1 MKGGETVSK
10 QGNRN
15 FPHLTLATVQ
25 TLLVLSSQPVNYFT
39 IYPMSN
45 PTLLFP
51 PNTTVLLIS
60 KQTVTYKGAVYTAL
74 TLNIQPGL
82 LRPDFAPSKQLQ
94 PCNSPYFTDVCI
106 HYYRTQAS
114 YLKCI
119 MLTFISV
126 SLSLTQSSNR
136 ESF

>member
-15 FPHLTLATVQ
+15 FPHLTLATYNSTDSACLIFSACQLVCISPFIQ
-25 TLLVLSSQPVNYFT
+25 CPIQLFFFLLTPQCFSS
-39 IYPMSN
+39 
-45 PTLLFP
+45 
-51 PNTTVLLIS
+51 
-60 KQTVTYKGAVYTAL
+60 QTVTYKGAVYTAL

-82 LRPDFAPSKQLQ
+82 LRPDFAPSKQPGLQ

-119 MLTFISV
+119 MLTFI
-126 SLSLTQSSNR
+126 
-136 ESF
+136 